1 MVKETVFI
9 EKPINE
15 VWDFIELEFAKA
27 FKCSPKALLGKTTT
41 MESMNFTG
49 KPIKVNQEVIIHDR
63 ESHFAF
69 VSVNSKDRVE
79 SHYEF
84 SADPDGTYLT
94 TYEVGEGVN
103 SKLRTWNYTLFTLP
117 ILRGSTK
124 KKLRNRLEGLR
135 MMIEG
140 EGEETE

>member
-1 MVKETVFI
+1 MVKETIFI

-27 FKCSPKALLGKTTT
+27 FKCSPQALLGKTTT
-41 MESMNFTG
+41 IDSMNFTG
-49 KPIKVNQEVIIHDR
+49 KTIKVNQEVIIHDK

-69 VSVNSKDRVE
+69 VSLNSKDRVE

-84 SADPDGTYLT
+84 SADPEGTYLT
-94 TYEVGEGVN
+94 TYEIGSGVE

-124 KKLRNRLEGLR
+124 KKLRRRLEGLKS
-135 MMIEG
+135 MMEG
-140 EGEETE
+140 ESVE